1 MTIETHRTKTTFKA
15 SWRQRL
21 RYWWWLRRLDSDTRE
36 ALEKFNRE
44 MDRRLI
50 FGEDRD
56 A

>member
-1 MTIETHRTKTTFKA
+1 MTTETHKA
-15 SWRQRL
+15 KATIKPTLRQRF
-21 RYWWWLRRLDSDTRE
+21 RYWRWLRRLDSDTRE